1 MLIDANTDTELVI
14 KECVRQIEARAGY
27 NRERARWYDGK
38 ELIKSLGLSMPANLG
53 DRVQTVLGWPAL
65 VVDALEERLDINGFV
80 SPGAVSVLDEVGA
93 IWAANNLDVEYSQ
106 AHLEALI
113 HGVAFLCATPGGPGD
128 PTPTITVESPLTMTG
143 IWDPVRRELEAA
155 AAVRVSPDG
164 RPVAATVYTRFDTR
178 LVQRTL
184 GRWVEVE
191 RHPHRLGRV
200 PVRRLVNR
208 ARTGRVWGS
217 SEITPSIISATR
229 STVRTLVRAE
239 IGSEYFAVPQLVGL
253 GLADSDFAPDLG
265 GGSVSFKRW
274 MSSMLLIPDLDE
286 PDYQRPDVKQLPA
299 ASPQPFIDLIRMYSQ
314 LVAGEA
320 ALPPAY
326 LGFETANP
334 SSADQIRAIEARHV
348 KRAERKQ
355 RVFGKAWA
363 GIMRDGIELVGGSS
377 EGLYRLAVNWA
388 DASTPTR
395 AATTDAVVKQIQA
408 GALPATSAV
417 TYEQLGY
424 DSTTIARLVADA
436 RLAEAAAQVNAAVM
450 VPIDEG
456 VRTRDETGDNGAASG
471 ALRDTRNT
479 TDG

>member
-1 MLIDANTDTELVI
+1 MLTSEETQGILD
-14 KECVRQIEARAGY
+14 KCVSQLQARAAY

-38 ELIKSLGLSMPANLG
+38 ELIRSLGLSMPANLG
-53 DRVQTVLGWPAL
+53 DRIRTVLGWPAL

-80 SPGAVSVLDEVGA
+80 LPGDNSGVGEVED
-93 IWAANNLDVEYSQ
+93 IWAANNLDVDYSQ

-113 HGVAFLCATPGGPGD
+113 HGVAFLCATPGGAGD
-128 PTPTITVESPLTMTG
+128 PSPTITVESPLTMTG
-143 IWDPVRRELEAA
+143 LWDPVRRELEAA
-155 AAVRVSPDG
+155 AAIRVSPADG
-164 RPVAATVYTRFDTR
+164 QPVAATVYTRDESVV
-178 LVQRTL
+178 LVHERN
-184 GRWVEVE
+184 RWEITD
-191 RHPHRLGRV
+191 RYPHKLGRV

-208 ARTGRVWGS
+208 ARTGRTWGS

-253 GLADSDFAPDLG
+253 GLADSDFAPDMG
-265 GGSVSFKRW
+265 AGSVSFKRW

-299 ASPQPFIDLIRMYSQ
+299 ASPQPFIDMIRMYSQ
-314 LVAGEA
+314 IVAGEA

-363 GIMRDGIELVGGSS
+363 GIMRDGLELTGGNVD
-377 EGLYRLAVNWA
+377 GMDRLAVKWA
-388 DASTPTR
+388 DAATPTR
-395 AATTDAVVKQIQA
+395 AATTDAIVKQIQA

-424 DSTTIARLVADA
+424 DATTVARLVADA
-436 RLAEAAAQVNAAVM
+436 RVAEAAAQVNAAVM
-450 VPIDEG
+450 VPIDRGE
-456 VRTRDETGDNGAASG
+456 
-471 ALRDTRNT
+471 
-479 TDG
+479 